1 MNQPVILA
9 VDDDREVL
17 GAIER
22 DLRKQYRS
30 QYRII
35 AAVSPHEA
43 LETARH
49 FEDAAVSR

>member
-1 MNQPVILA
+1 MTRPVILA

-22 DLRKQYRS
+22 DLRKQYRGK
-30 QYRII
+30 YRIV

-43 LETARH
+43 LEAAR
-49 FEDAAVSR
+49 S